1 MPEKVPGVESRATR
15 RRPIAV
21 SGLVIMMVLSVLGG
35 PIASADVAPG
45 DLYTVQISI
54 STESSLPTYFDV
66 SAYNSTGALV
76 TTSQSQYPA
85 GSLRLPSGTYTF
97 TATATQQANYYLASA
112 ASSGAVANV
121 GGASVPALC
130 CIHSSPLTEY
140 GFLVQ
145 KVDGPLT
152 VTIPTKNI
160 NDTSTTV
167 LTIHATLPNGTA
179 ARGAS
184 VSASVLGNWYWGYS
198 PKMLSMSNTTDST
211 GRATLATPSAPVLLS
226 AWAFLPVNLPTGQ
239 TTNQETIAGE
249 TINVTDYKQPTS
261 VSFGGWSLLTP
272 PQTSA
277 SVVLHYQ
284 EQEYYLTPH
293 AYYGAA
299 ELHNSTGQENLVYP
313 NFGPGGIVPPSSSPQ
328 TLAPPTVY
336 VTTGTGATT
345 TIVSSP
351 SGTDSGLVLYAVVG
365 LVGILAVAVAV
376 LALSLRRKK
385 S

>member
-1 MPEKVPGVESRATR
+1 
-15 RRPIAV
+15 
-21 SGLVIMMVLSVLGG
+21 MMVLSVLGS
-35 PIASADVAPG
+35 PIASADAAPG
-45 DLYTVQISI
+45 DLYSVQISI
-54 STESSLPTYFDV
+54 STESSLPNYFDV

-85 GSLRLPSGTYTF
+85 GFLRLPSGTYTF
-97 TATATQQANYYLASA
+97 TATATQQANYYPASA

-130 CIHSSPLTEY
+130 CIHGSPVTEY

-152 VTIPTKNI
+152 LTIPTKNI

-167 LTIHATLPNGTA
+167 LTIHATLLNGTA

-184 VSASVLGNWYWGYS
+184 VSAAVLGNWYWGYS

-211 GRATLATPSAPVLLS
+211 GRATLATPSAPVLVS
-226 AWAFLPVNLPTGQ
+226 VWAFLPVNQ
-239 TTNQETIAGE
+239 TTTQKTIAGE
-249 TINVTDYKQPTS
+249 TINVTDYNQPTS

-299 ELHNSTGQENLVYP
+299 ELYNSTGQENLVYP

-336 VTTGTGATT
+336 ATTGTGPTT
-345 TIVSSP
+345 TIVSDS
-351 SGTDSGLVLYAVVG
+351 SGTDSGLLLYAVVG
-365 LVGILAVAVAV
+365 LVGILAVAVVV
-376 LALSLRRKK
+376 LAVSLRRTKP
-385 S
+385 